1 MSVLTYRCPHEPLN
15 GASANTEGGRLR
27 LAMKTCAL
35 PIAER
40 LGNPELCCAVPT
52 PTVQPTITPCES
64 SRIATLIQNCPGST
78 ASGQVTQTRAQQL
91 LQQFQQSQTF
101 KTETARIV
109 QKVEDTLLCSVDPLS
124 ETARFSIY
132 NRLPAAEV
140 CPPLPP
146 PPAPPARACPVEKNR
161 KF

>member
-1 MSVLTYRCPHEPLN
+1 MSVLACRCPYTPLN

-27 LAMKTCAL
+27 LALKNCAL
-35 PIAER
+35 PLAER
-40 LGNPELCCAVPT
+40 LGNPEFCCTPPT
-52 PTVQPTITPCES
+52 PSIQPTITPCES
-64 SRIATLIQNCPGST
+64 SRIASLIANCPGST
-78 ASGQVTQTRAQQL
+78 ASGQVTQSRAQQL

-101 KTETARIV
+101 QTETARIV
-109 QKVEDTLLCSVDPLS
+109 QKVEDTLLSSVDPLS
-124 ETARFSIY
+124 ETARFSTY

-146 PPAPPARACPVEKNR
+146 PPAPPARACPLEKNR